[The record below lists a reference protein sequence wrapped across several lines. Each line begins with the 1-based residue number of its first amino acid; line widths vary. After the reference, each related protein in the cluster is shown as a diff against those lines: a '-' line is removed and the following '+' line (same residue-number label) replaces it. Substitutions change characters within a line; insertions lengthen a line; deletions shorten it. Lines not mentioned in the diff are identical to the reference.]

1 MAVLHAELESSGK
14 NTAGFVV
21 PDELVAQ
28 LGGGRHPKVRVRLN
42 GTEFGTSIA
51 SMGGRFLLGV
61 SAERRQAAGVTAGE
75 TYDVEIELDT
85 GPRQLE
91 VPEDFAAALDADP
104 AARAFFDSL
113 SFSNRQWHVLR
124 VTGAKQAETRAR
136 RVAGSVAMLAEGR
149 AR

>member
-1 MAVLHAELESSGK
+1 MPVLRTELESTGK
-14 NTAGFVV
+14 NTAAFVV
-21 PDELVAQ
+21 PEEFVDG
-28 LGGGRHPKVRVRLN
+28 LGGGRRPQVRVRVN

-51 SMGGRFLLGV
+51 ARGERFLLGV
-61 SAERRQAAGVTAGE
+61 SAERRATAGVVVGQ

-85 GPRQLE
+85 APRRVE
-91 VPEDFAAALDADP
+91 VPEDLMAALDAQP

-113 SFSNRQWHVLR
+113 SFSKQQWHVLQ
-124 VTGAKQAETRAR
+124 VTGAKQPETRAR